1 MALLQCGPN
10 LMPSGAPEHA
20 RDFPDRQ
27 TRAVKCLEELLEWL
41 SSFADAFTDHRSKD
55 EMQEA
60 SQRSGT
66 QRGQSGLTP
75 EQHERRAW
83 RNKMLR
89 RLQDAQRIQA
99 AVRRNP
105 RSWYELELWE
115 KDALDA
121 LESGKL
127 QQDFEA
133 AKKAHGGRVQAP
145 PFRM

>member
-1 MALLQCGPN
+1 
-10 LMPSGAPEHA
+10 MPSGAAKHA
-20 RDFPDRQ
+20 CDFPDKQ

-41 SSFADAFTDHRSKD
+41 SRFADAFIAHRNRD
-55 EMQEA
+55 DMQEPR
-60 SQRSGT
+60 QRSGT

-115 KDALDA
+115 KDELDA

-127 QQDFEA
+127 QQDLEA
-133 AKKAHGGRVQAP
+133 TKKAHGGQVEAP